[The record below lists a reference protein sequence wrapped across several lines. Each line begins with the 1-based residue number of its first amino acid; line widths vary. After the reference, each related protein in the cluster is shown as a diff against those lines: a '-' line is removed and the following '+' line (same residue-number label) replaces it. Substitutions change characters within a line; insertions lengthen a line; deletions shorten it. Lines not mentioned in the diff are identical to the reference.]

1 MLNLKVDAHRV
12 AVRTCSYV
20 GATVTKNTGREDR
33 MLRRH
38 SLAALSLFAFT
49 LGCDAKTPMQ
59 PSQPATTVTGLAITG
74 ADAVVTGSSASYSVT
89 ATFGDG
95 STRTIL
101 PAWTISNPAVA
112 SVDSMGRVEG
122 RTHGST
128 TLTAAYNGQSASK
141 IVQVFNNYGGTWE
154 GRYIV
159 RVCSDTGDFT
169 DHDGGWCKAG
179 PERVGSVLG
188 IAMTLVQSGGEVT
201 GTLPCC
207 RGTIAGVVRP
217 DGRLNLSGLVTDPDF
232 DYPEIALGTL
242 QVGPWESNLEQTGGM
257 TGQWT
262 WVYTSFAGRKGT
274 LQTENEFVTMTR
286 VSANAVDP
294 SAMLPSR
301 RALLPQHD
309 R

>member
-1 MLNLKVDAHRV
+1 MP
-12 AVRTCSYV
+12 
-20 GATVTKNTGREDR
+20 
-33 MLRRH
+33 RRH
-38 SLAALSLFAFT
+38 SLVALSLLAFA

-59 PSQPATTVTGLAITG
+59 PSQPGTVVTGLAITG

-95 STRTIL
+95 STRTIV
-101 PAWTISNPAVA
+101 PAWTIGNPAVA

-179 PERVGSVLG
+179 PGRVGSVLG
-188 IAMTLVQSGGEVT
+188 IALSLVQSGSEVT

-207 RGTIAGVVRP
+207 RGTITGVVRP
-217 DGRLNLSGLVTDPDF
+217 DGRLNLRGLVTDPDF

-242 QVGPWESNLEQTGGM
+242 QVGPWESNLAPTGGM

-262 WVYTSFAGRKGT
+262 WVYTSLAGRKGT

-286 VSANAVDP
+286 VSTSAVTP
-294 SAMLPSR
+294 SSIQPSMH
-301 RALLPQHD
+301 ALLA
-309 R
+309 RRLR